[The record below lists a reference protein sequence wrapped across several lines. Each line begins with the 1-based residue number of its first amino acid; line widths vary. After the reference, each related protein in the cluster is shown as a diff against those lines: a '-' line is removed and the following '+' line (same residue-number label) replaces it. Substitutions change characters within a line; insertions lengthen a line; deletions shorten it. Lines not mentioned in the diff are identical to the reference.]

1 VSPSPTV
8 EVLRVG
14 RISALN
20 MYPVYHHLE
29 LAGGPQF
36 VFTDGLPTAL
46 NRAVT
51 NGDLDVSAMSSI
63 AYARYAADL
72 ELVPVACISAAGA
85 VDSILVFSRV
95 PLHEIG
101 SVAVTPHSATSVAL
115 LRVLLGPAP
124 VFRPLETTPRDALC
138 DHDAVLLIADDA
150 LNGGRDPFAPYVFDL
165 GELWRARTGLP
176 MVFAVWAARADL
188 APAQREILGELRQLL
203 TDAQAYYA
211 RDPEAVVRAAAARFP
226 FPADFIATY
235 FRRLGYGF
243 GAEERAGLNEFLHL
257 ARQAGQLTH
266 VPELLAV

>member
-1 VSPSPTV
+1 MSPAPK

-36 VFTDGLPTAL
+36 VFTDGLPTTL

-51 NGDLDVSAMSSI
+51 NGELDVSAMSSI
-63 AYARYAADL
+63 AYARHAEDL
-72 ELVPVACISAAGA
+72 ELVPGACISAAGA

-95 PLHEIG
+95 PLRQIR
-101 SVAVTPHSATSVAL
+101 SVAVTPHSATSVVL

-124 VFRPLETTPRDALC
+124 VFRLLESSPQEALTEG
-138 DHDAVLLIADDA
+138 DAVLLIADEA
-150 LNGGRDPFAPYVFDL
+150 LSGGRDPFAEYVFDL
-165 GELWRARTGLP
+165 GGLWRTRTGLP

-188 APAQREILGELRQLL
+188 RPAQHVILEQLRRLL
-203 TDAQAYYA
+203 ADAPEYYA

-226 FPADFIATY
+226 FPEEFIAAY

-243 GAEERAGLNEFLHL
+243 GAGERAGLNEFLRL
-257 ARQAGQLTH
+257 AREAGQLAH
-266 VPELLAV
+266 VPELLAIA

>member
-1 VSPSPTV
+1 MSPVPPT

-36 VFTDGLPTAL
+36 AFTDGLPTTL

-63 AYARYAADL
+63 AYARHAEDL

-95 PLHEIG
+95 PLQEIR
-101 SVAVTPHSATSVAL
+101 SVAVTRHSATSVVL

-124 VFRPLETTPRDALC
+124 VFGLLETSPQDALSEA
-138 DHDAVLLIADDA
+138 DAVLLIADEA
-150 LNGGRDPFAPYVFDL
+150 LKGGRDPFAEYVFDL
-165 GELWRARTGLP
+165 GELWRARTGVP

-188 APAQREILGELRQLL
+188 APAQHAILGELRQLL
-203 TDAQAYYA
+203 TDAQESYV
-211 RDPEAVVRAAAARFP
+211 RDPEAVVRAAAVRFP
-226 FPADFIATY
+226 FPEDFIAAY

-243 GAEERAGLNEFLHL
+243 GAEERAGLNEFLRL
-257 ARQAGQLTH
+257 ASEAGQLAH
-266 VPELLAV
+266 VPELLAA